1 MEVSENSSLLLWI
14 TIIDNKTSKKATIC
28 DRIKKNVSFNG
39 RRGQMLLLKDRVVYQ
54 VNKLFIE
61 YNHKGD
67 IDIYTLTIETMTQEN
82 INLYAHDSKSV
93 IDFIFD
99 SIVAEI
105 NVAPQKIV
113 DVNYII
119 NNAYE

>member
-1 MEVSENSSLLLWI
+1 
-14 TIIDNKTSKKATIC
+14 
-28 DRIKKNVSFNG
+28 
-39 RRGQMLLLKDRVVYQ
+39 MLILKDRVVYQ
-54 VNKLFIE
+54 VNKLYIE

-67 IDIYTLTIETMTQEN
+67 IDIYTLTIETMTKETV
-82 INLYAHDSKSV
+82 NLYAHDSKSV

-99 SIVAEI
+99 SIVAEV
-105 NVAPQKIV
+105 NVSPQKVV

>member
-1 MEVSENSSLLLWI
+1 
-14 TIIDNKTSKKATIC
+14 
-28 DRIKKNVSFNG
+28 
-39 RRGQMLLLKDRVVYQ
+39 MLLLKDRVVY
-54 VNKLFIE
+54 NSGKLYIE

-67 IDIYTLTIETMTQEN
+67 IDIYTLTIETLTKE
-82 INLYAHDSKSV
+82 IVTLYAHDSKNV

-99 SIVAEI
+99 AIVAEI
-105 NVAPQKIV
+105 NMNTQKIF

>member
-1 MEVSENSSLLLWI
+1 
-14 TIIDNKTSKKATIC
+14 
-28 DRIKKNVSFNG
+28 
-39 RRGQMLLLKDRVVYQ
+39 MLLMKDRTVYQ
-54 VNKLFIE
+54 ANKLYIE

-67 IDIYTLTIETMTQEN
+67 IDIYTLAIETMTKELVT
-82 INLYAHDSKSV
+82 LYAHDAKNV

-105 NVAPQKIV
+105 NGAPNKVV